1 VKLEKITFYMVE
13 ESSTELMMFENGELD
28 FGTNP
33 PLPEIDRLKQEGVL
47 TINPYLGTYYYMFN
61 VTKPP
66 FDNVLVRKAL
76 AAAIDRESIVK
87 MSPKLV
93 NYLQQLMFR
102 QEFQTQNLVLILE
115 KLAAL
120 SLNHTNQKKQ
130 KSI

>member
-1 VKLEKITFYMVE
+1 MVE

-66 FDNVLVRKAL
+66 L
-76 AAAIDRESIVK
+76 I
-87 MSPKLV
+87 MSL
-93 NYLQQLMFR
+93 
-102 QEFQTQNLVLILE
+102 
-115 KLAAL
+115 
-120 SLNHTNQKKQ
+120 
-130 KSI
+130 